1 MKIIIIIIKKK
12 SGAVVHGSWREGSFH
27 PHTHTHTQCAEI
39 LINVL
44 MTVGPV
50 VS

>member
-1 MKIIIIIIKKK
+1 MEARGK
-12 SGAVVHGSWREGSFH
+12 VHF
-27 PHTHTHTQCAEI
+27 THTHTQCVEI